1 MCASHSRDGQ
11 LWLGLVAF
19 VIGAVLLL
27 QRFDLVPAETWDY
40 LWPIILLVT
49 GLRWMLLRGNDSCCS
64 GGSCESSDDSCMCGG
79 NSCNGSC
86 EMPMT
91 VSAPKKSVKK
101 KKAGKK

>member
-19 VIGAVLLL
+19 VIGAVFLL

-40 LWPIILLVT
+40 LWPSILVVT
-49 GLRWMLLRGNDSCCS
+49 GLKWMMLRGKGSCCE
-64 GGSCESSDDSCMCGG
+64 GGACESDDSCGSCGG
-79 NSCNGSC
+79 DSCKGSC
-86 EMPMT
+86 EMPMAT
-91 VSAPKKSVKK
+91 PKKSMKK

>member
-40 LWPIILLVT
+40 LWPSILVVT
-49 GLRWMLLRGNDSCCS
+49 GLKWMMMRGNESCCS
-64 GGSCESSDDSCMCGG
+64 TDKECGSDESCGSCGGESCK
-79 NSCNGSC
+79 GSC
-86 EMPMT
+86 EMPM
-91 VSAPKKSVKK
+91 VMPKKSMKK
-101 KKAGKK
+101 KKTGKK

>member
-40 LWPIILLVT
+40 LWPSILVVT
-49 GLRWMLLRGNDSCCS
+49 GLRWMIMRGHGCCG
-64 GGSCESSDDSCMCGG
+64 GGSCESDDSCMCGG
-79 NSCNGSC
+79 DSCNGSC
-86 EMPMT
+86 EMPMA
-91 VSAPKKSVKK
+91 APKKSMKK